1 MHLAKI
7 KKHWSVDFLFFLSS
21 CVGSCALFVTLVS
34 LSCSH
39 RVVGNHPE
47 GGSLQE
53 AKPWSGVYDDFIVVG
68 TSCYLRRFT

>member
-7 KKHWSVDFLFFLSS
+7 KTHWSVDCFSFFL
-21 CVGSCALFVTLVS
+21 VGGALGYLLLPCPFP
-34 LSCSH
+34 CSH

-53 AKPWSGVYDDFIVVG
+53 AKPWSGVYDFIAVG
-68 TSCYLRRFT
+68 TSCYLKRFT